1 MTLQSRW
8 SPPVAIDP
16 LLLAGAPSVV
26 VDSMQ
31 LLFGGR
37 IGWCPDTT
45 PLENIEVF
53 KGLASGSDVAVTVE
67 LETPFLFVVPL
78 VEGE

>member
-8 SPPVAIDP
+8 LPPVAIGP

-31 LLFGGR
+31 LLFGR
-37 IGWCPDTT
+37 HVGWCPDTT
-45 PLENIEVF
+45 PLGNIEVF
-53 KGLASGSDVAVTVE
+53 KGLASGSDVSVTVE